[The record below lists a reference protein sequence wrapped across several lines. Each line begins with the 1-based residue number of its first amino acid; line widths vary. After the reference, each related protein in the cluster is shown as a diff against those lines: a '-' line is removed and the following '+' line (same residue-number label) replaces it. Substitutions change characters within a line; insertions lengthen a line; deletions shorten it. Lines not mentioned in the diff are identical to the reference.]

1 MTKHFFNFTDLTYEI
16 EDKQIFSDL
25 NLSINKGEFIS
36 ITGESGCGKTSLL
49 RVICGLNRQCRGEI
63 VLDNKILSNDS
74 VFIEPEK
81 RRMGLVVQDKV
92 LFPHLTVYKNIEF
105 GIAQKSNNSDLVNE
119 MLEKLNI
126 KKIAN
131 QYPHE
136 ISGGEAQRAALARSL
151 ITKPNLLLLDEPFTG
166 LDTDLKNKIYPD
178 IKRILNEN
186 QITTIMVS
194 HDSKEVSEFSDK
206 IFKLNKKTLK
216 EL

>member
-81 RRMGLVVQDKV
+81 RTMGLVVQDKV

-105 GIAQKSNNSDLVNE
+105 GIAQQSNQSDLVNE

-151 ITKPNLLLLDEPFTG
+151 ITKPKLLLLDEPFTG

-186 QITTIMVS
+186 LITTIMVS
-194 HDSKEVSEFSDK
+194 HDSKEVSAFSDK
-206 IFKLNKKTLK
+206 IFKLNKNTLK

>member
-1 MTKHFFNFTDLTYEI
+1 MTKHFFNFTDLTFEI
-16 EDKQIFSDL
+16 EAKQIFADL
-25 NLSINKGEFIS
+25 NLSVNKGEFIS

-63 VLDNKILSNDS
+63 VLDNKVLSNDS
-74 VFIEPEK
+74 IFIEPEN
-81 RRMGLVVQDKV
+81 RMMGLVVQDKV
-92 LFPHLTVYKNIEF
+92 LFPHLTVYENIKF
-105 GIAQKSNNSDLVNE
+105 GIAQQSNHSDLVNN

-126 KKIAN
+126 VKIAN

-136 ISGGEAQRAALARSL
+136 ISGGEAQRVALARSL
-151 ITKPNLLLLDEPFTG
+151 ITKPDLLLLDEPFTG

-194 HDSKEVSEFSDK
+194 HDPKEVGEFSDK
-206 IFKLNKKTLK
+206 TFILNDSTLK